1 MSNRNNL
8 AALTAAF
15 ALAFAGAAA
24 AQTAAPAKAGAP
36 AAANKPRIASPD
48 EIFALWDKDKNKSL
62 SLEEFKAGYQANQ
75 MQGTVRKLH
84 ANFTAMD
91 KNKSGALEF
100 DEYANLELVKKA
112 GSKAPAMTTFDKD
125 KNGKL
130 DFKEYLGMIEAMVK
144 KQ

>member
-8 AALTAAF
+8 VGLTAVI

-24 AQTAAPAKAGAP
+24 AQTAAPAKAP
-36 AAANKPRIASPD
+36 AAGKPHVATPD
-48 EIFALWDKDKNKSL
+48 ETFALWDKDKNKSL
-62 SLEEFKAGYQANQ
+62 SLDEFKAGFQ
-75 MQGTVRKLH
+75 MAQRQQTVLKLH
-84 ANFTAMD
+84 GNFTAMD
-91 KNKSGALEF
+91 KNKNGSLES
-100 DEYANLELVKKA
+100 DEYANLELIKKA
-112 GSKAPAMTTFDKD
+112 GAKAPAMSTFDGD

>member
-8 AALTAAF
+8 AALTAAL

-36 AAANKPRIASPD
+36 AANKPRVATPD
-48 EIFALWDKDKNKSL
+48 ETFALWDKDKNKSL
-62 SLEEFKAGYQANQ
+62 SLEEFKAGYQMVQA
-75 MQGTVRKLH
+75 QGTVRKLH
-84 ANFTAMD
+84 ANFAAMD
-91 KNKSGALEF
+91 KNKSNALEF

-112 GSKAPAMTTFDKD
+112 GAKAPAMTTFDTD

>member
-8 AALTAAF
+8 AALTAAL

-24 AQTAAPAKAGAP
+24 AQSAAPAKAGAP
-36 AAANKPRIASPD
+36 ATANKPRVATPD
-48 EIFALWDKDKNKSL
+48 ETFALWDKDKNKSL
-62 SLEEFKAGYQANQ
+62 SLEEFKAGYQMVQA
-75 MQGTVRKLH
+75 QGTVRKLH
-84 ANFTAMD
+84 ANFAAMD

-112 GSKAPAMTTFDKD
+112 GAKAPAMTTFDTD

-130 DFKEYLGMIEAMVK
+130 DFKEYLGMIEVMVK